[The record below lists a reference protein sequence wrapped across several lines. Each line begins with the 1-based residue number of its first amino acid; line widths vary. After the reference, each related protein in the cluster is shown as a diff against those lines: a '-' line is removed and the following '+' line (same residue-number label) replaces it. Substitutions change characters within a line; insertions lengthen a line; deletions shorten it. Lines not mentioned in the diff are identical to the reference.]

1 MINTKTYLLSRMPGG
16 EREIHKRT
24 VKDQVADKLAYMI
37 QSGLLQVNDELPS
50 ERELASTLQVSR
62 ESIRGAIAVLAAHG
76 MIGVSQGA
84 RTRVVGTAGMTL
96 AESVGALSALK
107 GQPIERVT
115 QAREVV
121 EVQII
126 RMASQCISPA
136 ELERLDQLLRDQ
148 ALMHN
153 DPVAFQISDREFH
166 GVLYAACGN
175 QLLCN
180 FVSDLYDYALD
191 YRRQALRRPG
201 AIQQSVKDHEQ
212 ILRALVTKDAVR
224 AEKAMLGHLAHIYAT
239 TVQEMSGKSGKHH
252 D

>member
-1 MINTKTYLLSRMPGG
+1 MNTKTHLLSRMPGG
-16 EREIHKRT
+16 EREILKRT

-50 ERELASTLQVSR
+50 ERELAATLQVSR
-62 ESIRGAIAVLAAHG
+62 ESVRGAIAVLAARG
-76 MIGVSQGA
+76 MIDVSQGA

-115 QAREVV
+115 EAREVV

-126 RMASQCISPA
+126 KLAAQRISPA
-136 ELERLDQLLRDQ
+136 ALERLRQLLQDQ
-148 ALMHN
+148 ALMHS

-175 QLLCN
+175 PLLSN

-191 YRRQALRRPG
+191 YRRQAMRRPG
-201 AIQQSVKDHEQ
+201 AIQQSVKDHER
-212 ILRALVTKDAVR
+212 ILKALVAKDPALAEQAVV
-224 AEKAMLGHLAHIYAT
+224 GHLAHIYAT
-239 TVQEMSGKSGKHH
+239 TVQEMGGTNGKPH

>member
-1 MINTKTYLLSRMPGG
+1 MNTKIHLLSRMPGG

-50 ERELASTLQVSR
+50 ERELAATLQVSR
-62 ESIRGAIAVLAAHG
+62 ESIRGAIAVLAARG
-76 MIGVSQGA
+76 MIEVSQGA

-96 AESVGALSALK
+96 AESVGALSAFK
-107 GQPIERVT
+107 DQPIERVT
-115 QAREVV
+115 EAREVV

-126 RMASQCISPA
+126 KLASQRISSA
-136 ELERLDQLLRDQ
+136 ALERLDQLLQDQ
-148 ALMHN
+148 ALMHS

-166 GVLYAACGN
+166 GVLYSSCAN
-175 QLLCN
+175 QLLEN
-180 FVSDLYDYALD
+180 FVTDLYDYALD

-212 ILRALVTKDAVR
+212 ILKALMAKDAVR
-224 AEKAMLGHLAHIYAT
+224 AEKAMLGHLTHIYTT
-239 TVQEMSGKSGKHH
+239 TVQEMSSKKGKRHG
-252 D
+252 